1 MAEAVD
7 LSAAAELGIK
17 VSVENAIQN
26 VLGNS
31 DPNST
36 MAAAQDIV
44 NLENTISR
52 KLNKLTSSLTDVASK
67 IGDLR
72 SSQDETARQN
82 AVTAT
87 EAEQQTTPLM
97 RIANTI
103 DLIYYFLNDKFKAT
117 GLGTEDANVGMLSK
131 TEKEADPTDE
141 QTEEGKKKEE
151 KVDKDAGSIF
161 VAGAIV
167 AGAVMAIKEK
177 LEETW
182 SGVTMVIL
190 KPFIA
195 IREALKSLPKLF
207 EKLKTRISKFTGKI
221 WKGFQAKFPK
231 LAKWIDST
239 IDTVKGFGKSITNAV
254 KNFKLSKF
262 FAPLFN
268 SIKKISGGGGFGKVI
283 GVLKKFALPLTL
295 VMEAFEAFK
304 MIFVG
309 SFSKNAEAMAES
321 ISEKGVLGRAFYGF
335 THMFQTIAA
344 AVKTQ
349 FDTIM
354 ITLDILFSDHPDGM
368 IGKLSNIGEILLT
381 PIVELFKDFV
391 IYPIQ
396 KALSYIGLTDDPDDQ
411 KAKEEESARLSEKA
425 RQYNKTFLDDL
436 VKRKASKYGT
446 TEDEYR
452 AYLDYKGTT
461 QTPIPFERWRDSGKK
476 EQNKINEP
484 PIPGLIPVPTKNQD
498 GFNPR
503 GVEQNIQQNSIQN
516 NTTFE
521 VQMPTAASM
530 LNQ

>member
-7 LSAAAELGIK
+7 LTAAAELGIK

-26 VLGNS
+26 VLGNT

-52 KLNKLTSSLTDVASK
+52 KFNALTKSIGEVARK

-72 SSQDETARQN
+72 SSQDETARQS
-82 AVTAT
+82 ADAALA
-87 EAEQQTTPLM
+87 AEEQNSPLGRM
-97 RIANTI
+97 ADTLDDI
-103 DLIYYFLNDKFKAT
+103 LLFLQEKFKPT
-117 GLGTEDANVGMLSK
+117 GLGSEDANLGML
-131 TEKEADPTDE
+131 TEPEEEADPTDGE
-141 QTEEGKKKEE
+141 QIKKEE
-151 KVDKDAGSIF
+151 KTQTTSNDGSVF
-161 VAGAIV
+161 VAGTIIA
-167 AGAVMAIKEK
+167 AAVTALKEK
-177 LEETW
+177 LNETW
-182 SGVTMVIL
+182 SGVTMTIL
-190 KPFIA
+190 KPYIA
-195 IREALKSLPKLF
+195 IKEALKGLPKLF
-207 EKLKTRISKFTGKI
+207 EGLKTRISNFTGKI

-231 LAKWIDST
+231 LAKWIDNT
-239 IDTVKGFGKSITNAV
+239 IDTVKGFGKSIINAV

-262 FAPLFN
+262 FKPLFD
-268 SIKKISGGGGFGKVI
+268 SIKSVAGGGGFGKVI
-283 GVLKKFALPLTL
+283 GILKKFALPLTL

-354 ITLDILFSDHPDGM
+354 LTFDILFSDHPDGM
-368 IGKLSNIGEILLT
+368 IGKLKNIGEIILT

-396 KALSYIGLTDDPDDQ
+396 KALSWVGLADDPDDMKAEQEASEERSREAAEKQ
-411 KAKEEESARLSEKA
+411 KA
-425 RQYNKTFLDDL
+425 FLDDY
-436 VKRKASKYGT
+436 VKRKATEYGT
-446 TEDEYR
+446 TEDEFR
-452 AYLDYKGTT
+452 AYLQYKDTRPKGGTL
-461 QTPIPFERWRDSGKK
+461 PFNAWRDQEKPT
-476 EQNKINEP
+476 KINESQS
-484 PIPGLIPVPTKNQD
+484 LPTSNMSNPSNSGINQTQ
-498 GFNPR
+498 
-503 GVEQNIQQNSIQN
+503 QNIQQNSIQN
-516 NTTFE
+516 NTNFE
-521 VQMPTAASM
+521 VQLPTAADM